1 MTSAKTQMPP
11 KWPFSP
17 EDCEAMVAANIIA
30 EGEQACVLSGARRFN
45 VEEYMAIA
53 EAGILRKED
62 RVELMDGEIVVMAP
76 IGPPHEEGTDWL
88 TMGLA
93 PALAGRAMVRIQ
105 ASVQLDDRS
114 LPEPDVIV
122 YRLRPR
128 GSGRLTAAE
137 VYFVIEV
144 ADSSLRYDSGPKLA
158 RYAEAGIP
166 EVWIA
171 NLRAREVSVYANPS
185 GSGYGEVRVYQ
196 SGDSITLRDFPDVTL
211 AVDDF
216 MPPVSL

>member
-1 MTSAKTQMPP
+1 MTTAKTQMPP
-11 KWPFSP
+11 AWPFSP

-30 EGEQACVLSGARRFN
+30 EGEQADVLSGVRRFN
-45 VEEYMAIA
+45 VDEYIAIA
-53 EAGILRKED
+53 ETGILHKED
-62 RVELMDGEIVVMAP
+62 RVELMDGEIIVMAP
-76 IGPPHEEGTDWL
+76 IGPPHEEGTDAL
-88 TMGLA
+88 TMGLV

-105 ASVQLDDRS
+105 GSVQLDDRS

-144 ADSSLRYDSGPKLA
+144 ADSSLAYDSGPKLA
-158 RYAEAGIP
+158 RYADAGIP

-171 NLRAREVSVYANPS
+171 NLRTREVAVHSGPS
-185 GSGYGEVRVYQ
+185 GSGYASVHVYRP
-196 SGDSITLRDFPDVTL
+196 GDSITLSAFPDVSL
-211 AVDDF
+211 GVDDF
-216 MPPVSL
+216 MPPAA

>member
-30 EGEQACVLSGARRFN
+30 QGEQADVLSGARRFN
-45 VEEYMAIA
+45 VDEYMAIA

-62 RVELMDGEIVVMAP
+62 RVELMDGEIIVMAP

-88 TMGLA
+88 TLTLL
-93 PALAGRAMVRIQ
+93 PPLIGRAMVRVQ
-105 ASVQLDDRS
+105 GSMQLDDLS

-158 RYAEAGIP
+158 RYAEAGVP

-171 NLRAREVSVYANPS
+171 NLRAQEVSVHANPS
-185 GSGYGEVRVYQ
+185 GSGYTEVRVYRP
-196 SGDSITLRDFPDVTL
+196 GDSITLSAFPDVSL
-211 AVDDF
+211 AVADF
-216 MPPVSL
+216 MPPVSD